1 MRILAHATQ
10 NKALL
15 GALSALLLAA
25 CQTVPPVE
33 LAQSAPT
40 ASVSPSGKRYIVDS
54 QASEIRLLVYRDGPM
69 ARFGHNHVL
78 QGQVRGEIRVSESA
92 AASGF
97 VIEIPVLSLQVD
109 APVARSEEGAEFAA
123 PVSDQARQGT
133 RDNLLGPDVLDAA
146 RHPLIRIESG
156 ALLGPRWNP
165 GVSARITLCGT
176 STPINFSAAVLEQQG
191 AITVIANFQLRQSD
205 LGMTPF
211 SVLGGAIR
219 VQDRIDIR
227 VRLLAR
233 LAAD

>member
-1 MRILAHATQ
+1 M
-10 NKALL
+10 
-15 GALSALLLAA
+15 
-25 CQTVPPVE
+25 V
-33 LAQSAPT
+33 APG
-40 ASVSPSGKRYIVDS
+40 GKRFVVDA

-78 QGQVRGEIRVSESA
+78 QAPVRGEIRLADTA

-97 VIEIPVLSLQVD
+97 VIEIPAQTLQVD
-109 APVARSEEGAEFAA
+109 APLARTEEGAEFAA
-123 PVSDQARQGT
+123 PVSDQARLGT
-133 RDNLLGPDVLDAA
+133 RDNLLGPEVLDAA
-146 RHPLIRIESG
+146 HHPMIRIESS

-165 GVSARITLCGT
+165 GVSARITLRGN
-176 STPINFSAAVLEQQG
+176 SSPIHFSAAVLEQPG
-191 AITVIANFQLRQSD
+191 ALTVIANFQVRQSD

-233 LAAD
+233 PAAD